1 MRSTGAWYARRV
13 LLALLIATAPQ
24 IPLFSDPRLS
34 EALGGF
40 HQRAGAWV
48 EYAILPRRGPQ
59 ARLKASVLAPL
70 ASRGRYWLEIVSEQQ
85 GGLPV
90 AVKML
95 LHGPPGTM
103 ENVERI
109 YLYVAG
115 QAPVELPLDDAR
127 ADAGSP
133 PGGPLP
139 RVRRKGTEQLVLA
152 AGKFRC
158 DVLQLEGSRLYR
170 SAQVPLWGMVRA
182 ITPEERVEL
191 VGFGESGAVTV
202 FPEPFGEGAQ
212 GKGSESAK

>member
-1 MRSTGAWYARRV
+1 M

-40 HQRAGAWV
+40 QERAGAWV
-48 EYAILPRRGPQ
+48 EYAVLPRRGPQ
-59 ARLKASVLAPL
+59 ARVKASLLAPR
-70 ASRGRYWLEIVSEQQ
+70 SSSGRYWLEMVSEQQ
-85 GGLPV
+85 GGPPV

-95 LHGPPGTM
+95 LHGPPGKM

-115 QAPVELPLDDAR
+115 QAPVELPLDDAP
-127 ADAGSP
+127 ADAGTPS
-133 PGGPLP
+133 GGPLP
-139 RVRRKGTEQLVLA
+139 KVRRKGTEELVLA

-158 DVLQLEGSRLYR
+158 QVLQIEGSRLYR
-170 SAQVPLWGMVRA
+170 SSQVPLWGMVRA

-191 VGFGESGAVTV
+191 IGFGESGAVSV
-202 FPEPFGEGAQ
+202 FPEAFGEGAQ
-212 GKGSESAK
+212 GKGRESAK

>member
-1 MRSTGAWYARRV
+1 MRSTGTWYARRV

-24 IPLFSDPRLS
+24 VPLFSDPRLS

-40 HQRAGAWV
+40 QQREGAWV
-48 EYAILPRRGPQ
+48 EYAVLPRRGPQ
-59 ARLKASVLAPL
+59 TRLKASLLAARAP
-70 ASRGRYWLEIVSEQQ
+70 RGRYWLEIVSEQQ
-85 GGLPV
+85 GSLPV

-115 QAPVELPLDDAR
+115 QAPVELPLDEAR
-127 ADAGSP
+127 ADAGEP
-133 PGGPLP
+133 PRRPLP
-139 RVRRKGTEQLVLA
+139 QVRHEGIEPLARA

-158 DVLQLEGSRLYR
+158 DVLQIEGSRLYR
-170 SAQVPLWGMVRA
+170 SGRVPLWGMVRA
-182 ITPEERVEL
+182 VTPEERIEL
-191 VGFGESGAVTV
+191 IGFGESGAASV
-202 FPEPFGEGAQ
+202 FPEAFGEGIQ